1 MEQQEK
7 GNVLKADCKV
17 SVIIG
22 VVLKFRALQ
31 EILESDWKVIVHR
44 WPKTQYLTGGRCG

>member
-22 VVLKFRALQ
+22 VVLKF
-31 EILESDWKVIVHR
+31 WMVIVH
-44 WPKTQYLTGGRCG
+44 

>member
-31 EILESDWKVIVHR
+31 EILESDWMVVVH
-44 WPKTQYLTGGRCG
+44 